1 MYSYSFV
8 HKILLRELAEYWD
21 DRMTIYHVLLLL
33 VSAMSLSAASTGEC
47 CSCDVYEKLEEEACC
62 GKNGYLL
69 HYGLKNC
76 RMFDSPEVIS
86 RFSEAGRKFV
96 QCTRECLI
104 KHLQNMFKKDR
115 PTCDDIYDSAVD
127 SHTDCY
133 LKCGFCEICK
143 TEKWALFKGYHV
155 TDFFSV
161 KSLKTVFRVLR
172 ACGPL
177 SCLL

>member
-1 MYSYSFV
+1 M
-8 HKILLRELAEYWD
+8 
-21 DRMTIYHVLLLL
+21 
-33 VSAMSLSAASTGEC
+33 
-47 CSCDVYEKLEEEACC
+47 
-62 GKNGYLL
+62 
-69 HYGLKNC
+69 
-76 RMFDSPEVIS
+76 
-86 RFSEAGRKFV
+86 
-96 QCTRECLI
+96 
-104 KHLQNMFKKDR
+104 KHLLTIQWQSVEVDVLYIQKDR